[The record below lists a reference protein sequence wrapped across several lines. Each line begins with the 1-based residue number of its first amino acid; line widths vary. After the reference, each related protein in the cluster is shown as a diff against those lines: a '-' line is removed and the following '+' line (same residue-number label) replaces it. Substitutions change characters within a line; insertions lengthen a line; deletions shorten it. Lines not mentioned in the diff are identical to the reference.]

1 MPLNVLID
9 GNNFAIRILTS
20 VPGYNSQFQ
29 SSHQA
34 NLFIHS
40 FFAGLLSTTNKIKQK
55 YTTIDNINIIWDSRI
70 NNRKKLYS
78 EYKAN
83 RKPKTLEEERDKTNH
98 YSLLDQLK
106 SSLKTL
112 GDWACIER
120 EGYEADDLIAYF
132 VKESAI
138 DDTFVIISSDN
149 DLYQLLNDRCV
160 MYLPHRKEFYT
171 ILDFQKEFDI
181 SPNKY
186 PFVKALAGDRSDN
199 IKGIEGIGIKKGIKL
214 IKEGQCWTHWINK
227 YKEVDLETN
236 LELVSLPFENDKINL
251 TMPQSYFEK
260 RAWVELFQKFG
271 LSKLNL
277 SDFKQLFILLANATK
292 ENNKLV

>member
-20 VPGYNSQFQ
+20 IPGYNSQFQ

-55 YTTIDNINIIWDSRI
+55 YSNIDNIVFVWDSRI

-112 GDWACIER
+112 GDWANVSL

-132 VKESAI
+132 VKDSAI

-149 DLYQLLNDRCV
+149 DLYQLLSNRV
-160 MYLPHRKEFYT
+160 IQYLPHRKEFYS
-171 ILDFQKEFDI
+171 ILDFKKEFDI
-181 SPNKY
+181 SPSKY
-186 PFVKALAGDRSDN
+186 PFVKALAGDNSDN
-199 IKGIEGIGIKKGIKL
+199 IKGINGIGIKRGIKL
-214 IKEGQCWTHWINK
+214 IKEGQCFTHWINK
-227 YKEVDLETN
+227 YKEVNLETN
-236 LELVSLPFENDKINL
+236 L
-251 TMPQSYFEK
+251 
-260 RAWVELFQKFG
+260 
-271 LSKLNL
+271 
-277 SDFKQLFILLANATK
+277 
-292 ENNKLV
+292 

>member
-20 VPGYNSQFQ
+20 IPGYNSQFQ

-70 NNRKKLYS
+70 NNRKKIYS
-78 EYKAN
+78 QYKAN
-83 RKPKTLEEERDKTNH
+83 RKPKTLEEEKDKANH
-98 YSLLDQLK
+98 YTLLDKLRD
-106 SSLKTL
+106 SLKTL
-112 GDWACIER
+112 GDWGCIEL

-149 DLYQLLNDRCV
+149 DLYQLLNDICV

-181 SPNKY
+181 SPSKY
-186 PFVKALAGDRSDN
+186 PFVKALAGDNSDN
-199 IKGIEGIGIKKGIKL
+199 IKGIDGIGIKRGIKL
-214 IKEGQCWTHWINK
+214 IKEGQCFTHWINK

-251 TMPQSYFEK
+251 IIPQSYFEK
-260 RAWVELFQKFG
+260 RAWVELFQEFG

-277 SDFKQLFILLANATK
+277 SDFRQLLANGTK

>member
-20 VPGYNSQFQ
+20 IPGYNSQFQ

-70 NNRKKLYS
+70 NNRKKIYS
-78 EYKAN
+78 QYKAN
-83 RKPKTLEEERDKTNH
+83 RKPKTLEEEKDKANH
-98 YSLLDQLK
+98 YTLLDKLRD
-106 SSLKTL
+106 SLKTL
-112 GDWACIER
+112 GDWGCIEL

-132 VKESAI
+132 VKESTI

-160 MYLPHRKEFYT
+160 MYLPHRKDFYS

-181 SPNKY
+181 SPSKY
-186 PFVKALAGDRSDN
+186 PFVKALAGDNSDN
-199 IKGIEGIGIKKGIKL
+199 IKGIDGIGIKRGIKL
-214 IKEGQCWTHWINK
+214 IKEGQCWTHWVNK

-236 LELVSLPFENDKINL
+236 LELVSLPFESNKINL
-251 TMPQSYFEK
+251 KLPQSYFEK
-260 RAWVELFQKFG
+260 RAWITLFQEFG

-277 SDFKQLFILLANATK
+277 SDFRQLLANEAK

>member
-20 VPGYNSQFQ
+20 IPGYNSQFQ

-70 NNRKKLYS
+70 NNRKKIYP

-83 RKPKTLEEERDKTNH
+83 RKPKTLEEGRDKANH
-98 YSLLDQLK
+98 YTLLDKLK
-106 SSLKTL
+106 DSLKAL
-112 GDWACIER
+112 GDWGHIEK
-120 EGYEADDLIAYF
+120 EGFEADDLIAYF
-132 VKESAI
+132 VKESSIA
-138 DDTFVIISSDN
+138 DTFVIISSDN
-149 DLYQLLNDRCV
+149 DLYQLLNDKCV
-160 MYLPHRKEFYT
+160 MYLPHRKDFYS

-181 SPNKY
+181 SPSKY
-186 PFVKALAGDRSDN
+186 PFVKALAGDNSDN
-199 IKGIEGIGIKKGIKL
+199 IKGIDGIGIKRGIKL

-236 LELVSLPFENDKINL
+236 LELVSLPFE
-251 TMPQSYFEK
+251 
-260 RAWVELFQKFG
+260 
-271 LSKLNL
+271 
-277 SDFKQLFILLANATK
+277 
-292 ENNKLV
+292 

>member
-20 VPGYNSQFQ
+20 IPGYNSQFQ

-70 NNRKKLYS
+70 NNRKKIYS
-78 EYKAN
+78 QYKAN
-83 RKPKTLEEERDKTNH
+83 RKPKTLEEEKDKANH
-98 YSLLDQLK
+98 YTLLDKLRD
-106 SSLKTL
+106 SLKTL
-112 GDWACIER
+112 GDWGCIEL

-132 VKESAI
+132 VKESTI

-160 MYLPHRKEFYT
+160 MYLPHRKDFYS

-181 SPNKY
+181 SPSKY
-186 PFVKALAGDRSDN
+186 PFVKALAGDNSDN
-199 IKGIEGIGIKKGIKL
+199 IKGIDGIGIKRGIKL

-260 RAWVELFQKFG
+260 RAWITLFQEFG

-277 SDFKQLFILLANATK
+277 SDFRQLLANEAK

>member
-20 VPGYNSQFQ
+20 IPGYNSQFQ

-70 NNRKKLYS
+70 NNRKKIYP

-83 RKPKTLEEERDKTNH
+83 RKPKTLEEEKDKTNH
-98 YSLLDQLK
+98 YTLLDKLK
-106 SSLKTL
+106 DSLKAL
-112 GDWACIER
+112 GDWGHIEK
-120 EGYEADDLIAYF
+120 EGFEADDLIAYF
-132 VKESAI
+132 VKESSIA
-138 DDTFVIISSDN
+138 DTFVIISSDN
-149 DLYQLLNDRCV
+149 DLYQLLNDKCV
-160 MYLPHRKEFYT
+160 MYLPHRKDFYS

-181 SPNKY
+181 SPSKY
-186 PFVKALAGDRSDN
+186 PFVKALAGDNSDN
-199 IKGIEGIGIKKGIKL
+199 IKGIDGIGIKRGIKL
-214 IKEGQCWTHWINK
+214 IKEGQCFTHWINK

-236 LELVSLPFENDKINL
+236 LELVSLPFESDKINL

-260 RAWVELFQKFG
+260 RAWITLFQEFG

-277 SDFKQLFILLANATK
+277 SDFRKLLINETK
-292 ENNKLV
+292 ENNKLI

>member
-20 VPGYNSQFQ
+20 IPGYNSQFQ

-70 NNRKKLYS
+70 NNRKKIYS
-78 EYKAN
+78 QYKAN
-83 RKPKTLEEERDKTNH
+83 RKPKTLEEEKDKANH
-98 YSLLDQLK
+98 YTLLDKLRD
-106 SSLKTL
+106 SLKTL
-112 GDWACIER
+112 GDWGCVEL

-132 VKESAI
+132 VKESTI

-160 MYLPHRKEFYT
+160 MYLPHRKDFYS

-181 SPNKY
+181 SPSKY
-186 PFVKALAGDRSDN
+186 PFVKALAGDNSDN
-199 IKGIEGIGIKKGIKL
+199 IKGIDGIGIKRGIKL

-251 TMPQSYFEK
+251 IIPQSYFEK
-260 RAWVELFQKFG
+260 RAWVELFQEFG

-277 SDFKQLFILLANATK
+277 SDFRQLLANGTK

>member
-20 VPGYNSQFQ
+20 IPGYNSQFQ

-70 NNRKKLYS
+70 NNRKKIYS
-78 EYKAN
+78 QYKAN
-83 RKPKTLEEERDKTNH
+83 RKPKTLEEEKDKANH
-98 YSLLDQLK
+98 YTLLDKLRD
-106 SSLKTL
+106 SLKTL
-112 GDWACIER
+112 GDWGCVEL

-132 VKESAI
+132 VKESTI

-160 MYLPHRKEFYT
+160 MYLPHRKDFYS

-181 SPNKY
+181 SPSKY
-186 PFVKALAGDRSDN
+186 PFVKALAGDNSDN
-199 IKGIEGIGIKKGIKL
+199 IKGIDGIGIKRGIKL

-260 RAWVELFQKFG
+260 RAWITLFQEFG

-277 SDFKQLFILLANATK
+277 SDFRQLLANEAK

>member
-1 MPLNVLID
+1 M
-9 GNNFAIRILTS
+9 
-20 VPGYNSQFQ
+20 
-29 SSHQA
+29 
-34 NLFIHS
+34 
-40 FFAGLLSTTNKIKQK
+40 
-55 YTTIDNINIIWDSRI
+55 YT
-70 NNRKKLYS
+70 

-83 RKPKTLEEERDKTNH
+83 RKPKTLEEERDKANH
-98 YSLLDQLK
+98 YTLLDKLK
-106 SSLKTL
+106 DSLKTL
-112 GDWACIER
+112 GDWANISL

-132 VKESAI
+132 VKESSI
-138 DDTFVIISSDN
+138 DNQFIIVSSDN
-149 DLYQLLNDRCV
+149 DMYQLLNDRCV

-181 SPNKY
+181 SPSKY
-186 PFVKALAGDRSDN
+186 PFVKAFAGDRSDN
-199 IKGIEGIGIKKGIKL
+199 IKGINGIGIKKGIKL
-214 IKEGQCWTHWINK
+214 IKEGRCWTHWVNK

-251 TMPQSYFEK
+251 TIPQSYFEK

-292 ENNKLV
+292 ENRLI

>member
-20 VPGYNSQFQ
+20 IPGYNSQFQ

-70 NNRKKLYS
+70 NNRKKIYS
-78 EYKAN
+78 QYKAN
-83 RKPKTLEEERDKTNH
+83 RKPKTLEEEKDKANH
-98 YSLLDQLK
+98 YTLLDKLRD
-106 SSLKTL
+106 SLKTL
-112 GDWACIER
+112 GDWGCVEL

-132 VKESAI
+132 VKESTI

-160 MYLPHRKEFYT
+160 MYLPHRKDFYS

-181 SPNKY
+181 SPSKY
-186 PFVKALAGDRSDN
+186 PFVKALAGDNSDN
-199 IKGIEGIGIKKGIKL
+199 IKGIDGIGIKRGIKL
-214 IKEGQCWTHWINK
+214 IKEGQCWTHWVNK

-236 LELVSLPFENDKINL
+236 LELVSLPFESNKINL
-251 TMPQSYFEK
+251 KLPQSYFEK
-260 RAWVELFQKFG
+260 RAWITLFQEFG

-277 SDFKQLFILLANATK
+277 SDFRQLLANEAK

>member
-20 VPGYNSQFQ
+20 IPGYNSQFQ

-70 NNRKKLYS
+70 NNRKKIYS
-78 EYKAN
+78 QYKAN
-83 RKPKTLEEERDKTNH
+83 RKPKTLEEEKDKANH
-98 YSLLDQLK
+98 YTLLDKLRD
-106 SSLKTL
+106 SLKTL
-112 GDWACIER
+112 GDWGCVEL

-132 VKESAI
+132 VKESTI

-160 MYLPHRKEFYT
+160 MYLPHRKDFYS

-181 SPNKY
+181 SPSKY
-186 PFVKALAGDRSDN
+186 PFVKALAGDNSDN
-199 IKGIEGIGIKKGIKL
+199 IKGIDGIGIKRGIKL

-236 LELVSLPFENDKINL
+236 LELVSLPFESNKINL
-251 TMPQSYFEK
+251 KLPQSYFEK
-260 RAWVELFQKFG
+260 RAWITLFQEFG

-277 SDFKQLFILLANATK
+277 SDFRQLLANEAK